1 MAIAAAL
8 PGLNDLGR
16 SMTLLFFPETDFI
29 RNYLHVVQKWIKNQ
43 CGKLKKF
50 KISVHGTSNPAIL
63 QMQGAWNYG
72 R

>member
-29 RNYLHVVQKWIKNQ
+29 RNYLHVVQK
-43 CGKLKKF
+43 
-50 KISVHGTSNPAIL
+50 
-63 QMQGAWNYG
+63 
-72 R
+72 